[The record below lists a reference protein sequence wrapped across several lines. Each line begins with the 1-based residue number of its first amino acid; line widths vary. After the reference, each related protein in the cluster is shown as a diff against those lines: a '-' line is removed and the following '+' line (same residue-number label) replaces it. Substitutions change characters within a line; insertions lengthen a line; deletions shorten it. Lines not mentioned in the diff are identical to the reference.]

1 MEFWEVTSV
10 RYIGVLVELRFC
22 CLRPTWGIRACFLR
36 CLCEVAGWA
45 RGVYAVFFCMIGYS
59 YYPKGHILVLCVSW
73 DMYSEWSA
81 WYMSNDGVFDNWLH
95 YCNASWGMPFLR
107 FFYDYFSNDIIM
119 GCCRLDPAWQNL
131 RCVWFVLKLRSLMFT
146 WQAMIHSML
155 FTWPL
160 SCACFMVLII
170 KFAGLIRWVSFKKI
184 WVFVVSVALLSLN
197 TIFEVPIG
205 PTCGSSI
212 VACSLLFWS

>member
-1 MEFWEVTSV
+1 MQCSLAWLVIPTIPKVIFWFYVFLGICIRSGLHDIWAMMEFLI
-10 RYIGVLVELRFC
+10 IGCIIVMLVGGC
-22 CLRPTWGIRACFLR
+22 HFL
-36 CLCEVAGWA
+36 
-45 RGVYAVFFCMIGYS
+45 
-59 YYPKGHILVLCVSW
+59 
-73 DMYSEWSA
+73 D
-81 WYMSNDGVFDNWLH
+81 
-95 YCNASWGMPFLR
+95 
-107 FFYDYFSNDIIM
+107 FFYDYFWNDIIM

>member
-1 MEFWEVTSV
+1 MFSLTLAWCRVFPNGVEVIFAPIKSRTERIHVEFWEVTSV

-81 WYMSNDGVFDNWLH
+81 
-95 YCNASWGMPFLR
+95 
-107 FFYDYFSNDIIM
+107 
-119 GCCRLDPAWQNL
+119 
-131 RCVWFVLKLRSLMFT
+131 
-146 WQAMIHSML
+146 
-155 FTWPL
+155 
-160 SCACFMVLII
+160 
-170 KFAGLIRWVSFKKI
+170 
-184 WVFVVSVALLSLN
+184 
-197 TIFEVPIG
+197 
-205 PTCGSSI
+205 
-212 VACSLLFWS
+212 